1 MLFTEKIKE
10 LRIKNQMPQRQI
22 AAALDIDTAT
32 YCKIE
37 RGERK
42 AKKEQ
47 VVVLS
52 EMFNVEM
59 TELLTLWLADKV
71 TDMVSDEQIVAP
83 EALSI
88 VAENL
93 KRIG

>member
-37 RGERK
+37 KGERK

-47 VVVLS
+47 VAVLS
-52 EMFNVEM
+52 EIFHIEM